1 MSILYPEISKL
12 VIDAFYEV
20 CRNLSVGYAEKVY
33 EKALVYELQTLG
45 LQVEEQKPIT
55 VMYKG
60 QLNVGS
66 FIADIVVED
75 CIILELK
82 ATSIISKEHTAQ
94 LINYLTCTG
103 KDVGYILN
111 FGGDRRFERR
121 LGPSAL
127 HSNAK

>member
-1 MSILYPEISKL
+1 MLSMRSAEIYQWVMQRKFTRKHLCMSYRLLDY
-12 VIDAFYEV
+12 
-20 CRNLSVGYAEKVY
+20 
-33 EKALVYELQTLG
+33 T
-45 LQVEEQKPIT
+45 QKPIT

-82 ATSIISKEHTAQ
+82 ATSMISKEHTAQ

>member
-12 VIDAFYEV
+12 IVDAFYEV

-66 FIADIVVED
+66 LSLTSLLKIA
-75 CIILELK
+75 
-82 ATSIISKEHTAQ
+82 S
-94 LINYLTCTG
+94 Y
-103 KDVGYILN
+103 
-111 FGGDRRFERR
+111 
-121 LGPSAL
+121 
-127 HSNAK
+127 